1 MIEKIRNVFSPPV
14 LDDDE
19 QSIAANVLYGLIAM
33 VAGVTVFLSF
43 PLAVM
48 APSGNS
54 SIAIQGVVAL
64 AICGLTYHMIR
75 KRAVRWGSILF
86 LGLFFAVFVGAVIT
100 GGGVQDSSFMNFIL
114 LVIAAGML
122 LGMRAAIIMTILCA
136 LLGLG
141 FLIAEINGLMPE
153 ATVVETPFTS
163 WFRTTIIFILVA
175 VMQGISSRT
184 ASKVLRDAHKTE
196 AGYRTLVEQIPAI
209 TYVDVTAPLGKT
221 EYASP
226 QVAELLGLNP
236 DEWMHGEMHYWLDL
250 VHPDDRDAARI
261 AYVKS
266 TETGVPFDMEYRMVV
281 RGGQTI
287 WVHDKAIALLDSQG
301 SPKWIH
307 GVIIDIT
314 EKKQTQL
321 KHEGLILELESKN
334 AEMERFVYTVSHDL
348 KSPIVTIVGF
358 LGFIEDDV
366 KTGNLEAFRKDM
378 DRVYQ
383 ATFKMQNLMKNL
395 LELSRIGR
403 LMNEPEVVAFSEL
416 VDEAL
421 ELTHGRLQ
429 ERNVSVHI
437 DPDLPSVHGDR
448 LRLLELVQNLIDN
461 AAKYMGDQHEPLIEI
476 GSKRFEDRMPIFFV
490 RDNGL
495 GIAPEFHDRV
505 FDLFNKLDPQSEGT
519 GIGLALAKR
528 IVEFHGGRIWVESEA
543 GKGAAFY
550 FTLPARKPNL

>member
-1 MIEKIRNVFSPPV
+1 
-14 LDDDE
+14 
-19 QSIAANVLYGLIAM
+19 
-33 VAGVTVFLSF
+33 
-43 PLAVM
+43 
-48 APSGNS
+48 
-54 SIAIQGVVAL
+54 
-64 AICGLTYHMIR
+64 
-75 KRAVRWGSILF
+75 
-86 LGLFFAVFVGAVIT
+86 
-100 GGGVQDSSFMNFIL
+100 
-114 LVIAAGML
+114 
-122 LGMRAAIIMTILCA
+122 
-136 LLGLG
+136 
-141 FLIAEINGLMPE
+141 
-153 ATVVETPFTS
+153 
-163 WFRTTIIFILVA
+163 
-175 VMQGISSRT
+175 
-184 ASKVLRDAHKTE
+184 
-196 AGYRTLVEQIPAI
+196 
-209 TYVDVTAPLGKT
+209 
-221 EYASP
+221 
-226 QVAELLGLNP
+226 
-236 DEWMHGEMHYWLDL
+236 MHYWLDL